1 MGKMADKGIR
11 QATEQ
16 AAALVPEPLI
26 DIAMVNRCGV
36 MGQITRETLENI
48 GEGVFGG
55 ELPGT
60 VLGPDH
66 VYRDGAKLA
75 KIPPAFMFAV
85 TASTVHM
92 FEVKF
97 FMGNVKVK
105 DEITTFDR
113 AGIQLGSQ
121 EDTLVITYRMAAP
134 QQRLE
139 MMFEVLKCDYARD
152 VGTLIRSGRRS
163 RSESRRV
170 GRTPPRCRARA

>member
-11 QATEQ
+11 QAKEQ
-16 AAALVPEPLI
+16 AAGLLSEPLI
-26 DIAMVNRCGV
+26 DIAMVNRSGV

-48 GEGVFGG
+48 GEGVFGT

-66 VYRDGAKLA
+66 IYRDGAKLA

-113 AGIQLGSQ
+113 AGLELASK
-121 EDTLVITYRMAAP
+121 EDTLVVTYRMVAP
-134 QQRLE
+134 QQRQE
-139 MMFEVLKCDYARD
+139 MVFEILKSDYARD
-152 VGTLIRSGRRS
+152 VGTLIRSG
-163 RSESRRV
+163 
-170 GRTPPRCRARA
+170 TPITL